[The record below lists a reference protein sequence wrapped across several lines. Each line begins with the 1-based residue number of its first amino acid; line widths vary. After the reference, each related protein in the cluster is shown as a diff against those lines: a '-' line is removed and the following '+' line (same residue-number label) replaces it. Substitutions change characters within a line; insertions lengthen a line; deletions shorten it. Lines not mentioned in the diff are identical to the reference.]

1 MTLKELIEKRNE
13 VATQMKG
20 IVELA
25 KTENRIISEEETNKF
40 NDLEKEIF
48 EIDNTIEKMKK
59 VEDITLLK
67 DEGCKEVKMENKVNQ
82 EEIERKAFLN
92 YIRNKVSNRIS
103 NQDANLEAGSNGAIV
118 PKTIAKKIIT
128 KAYDMSSVLKDATKY
143 NTKGKVS
150 IPVYGANGT
159 NDLNVAY
166 ATEFA
171 ELESKIGSFTSAD
184 LDGFLAGS
192 LAKLSNSLIN
202 NTDIDLENKI
212 IELVSSAIEL
222 FIEKEILKGTPGKV
236 EGLSTL
242 SNKVTTAS
250 ATAITAEELIKT
262 KNKVKKR
269 LRKNAKWI
277 VSNDTLT
284 YIESLKDADGRF
296 LFRDDMNGEFD
307 GFILGY
313 PVEVSENMD
322 EIATGKTVAFFGDF
336 SGVALKQKSDDVEI
350 NILREKFATQHA
362 TGINA
367 WIEFDAKVED
377 YNKIV
382 KLVCK

>member
-128 KAYDMSSVLKDATKY
+128 KA
-143 NTKGKVS
+143 
-150 IPVYGANGT
+150 
-159 NDLNVAY
+159 
-166 ATEFA
+166 
-171 ELESKIGSFTSAD
+171 
-184 LDGFLAGS
+184 
-192 LAKLSNSLIN
+192 
-202 NTDIDLENKI
+202 
-212 IELVSSAIEL
+212 
-222 FIEKEILKGTPGKV
+222 
-236 EGLSTL
+236 
-242 SNKVTTAS
+242 
-250 ATAITAEELIKT
+250 
-262 KNKVKKR
+262 
-269 LRKNAKWI
+269 
-277 VSNDTLT
+277 
-284 YIESLKDADGRF
+284 
-296 LFRDDMNGEFD
+296 
-307 GFILGY
+307 
-313 PVEVSENMD
+313 
-322 EIATGKTVAFFGDF
+322 
-336 SGVALKQKSDDVEI
+336 
-350 NILREKFATQHA
+350 
-362 TGINA
+362 
-367 WIEFDAKVED
+367 
-377 YNKIV
+377 
-382 KLVCK
+382 

>member
-1 MTLKELIEKRNE
+1 M
-13 VATQMKG
+13 
-20 IVELA
+20 
-25 KTENRIISEEETNKF
+25 
-40 NDLEKEIF
+40 
-48 EIDNTIEKMKK
+48 
-59 VEDITLLK
+59 
-67 DEGCKEVKMENKVNQ
+67 
-82 EEIERKAFLN
+82 
-92 YIRNKVSNRIS
+92 
-103 NQDANLEAGSNGAIV
+103 
-118 PKTIAKKIIT
+118 
-128 KAYDMSSVLKDATKY
+128 
-143 NTKGKVS
+143 
-150 IPVYGANGT
+150 
-159 NDLNVAY
+159 NVAY